1 MPLRY
6 VDGRNPASFNSRPD
20 PPCADAAGVGLDVLS
35 RKVMEALQSY
45 VRLLRIVIQFVDVH
59 LKHESGI
66 FGNMRCREGY
76 ALMAGDDPCLSGP
89 DESSQT
95 GTAFPETGTSLEAPQ
110 NCSRLNQI
118 GSGVI
123 SRRTLLGSI

>member
-45 VRLLRIVIQFVDVH
+45 VRLLRIVTQFVDVH

-76 ALMAGDDPCLSGP
+76 ALMAGDDPCLSGLTRALKP
-89 DESSQT
+89 APLSRKPAPLWRRSK
-95 GTAFPETGTSLEAPQ
+95 TAAD
-110 NCSRLNQI
+110 
-118 GSGVI
+118 
-123 SRRTLLGSI
+123 